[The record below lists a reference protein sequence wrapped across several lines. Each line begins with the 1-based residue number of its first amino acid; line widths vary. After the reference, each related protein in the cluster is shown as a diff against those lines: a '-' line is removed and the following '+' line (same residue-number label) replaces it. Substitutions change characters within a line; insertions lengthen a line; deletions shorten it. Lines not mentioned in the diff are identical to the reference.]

1 MKNFRHEIN
10 YFLFLSLI
18 DMIGGASDTSIKD
31 TGLVGQLRSGL
42 SQYSGS
48 TSSIN
53 SLGPLPAA
61 PLANQLALFSRELVD
76 LLKWQ
81 PGCRVPFHKFI
92 PNYHHYFGR
101 QCRVADY
108 GYTKLKD
115 LFEALPHVVQI
126 IGEGSRYA
134 SIFASTFRMNFI
146 HNKCEL
152 FLGP

>member
-1 MKNFRHEIN
+1 
-10 YFLFLSLI
+10 
-18 DMIGGASDTSIKD
+18 MIGVSDTSIKD
-31 TGLVGQLRSGL
+31 TSLVGQLRSGL

-53 SLGPLPAA
+53 SLGPSPAA

-81 PGCRVPFHKFI
+81 AGCRVPFHKFI

-126 IGEGSRYA
+126 IGEGSRY
-134 SIFASTFRMNFI
+134 F
-146 HNKCEL
+146 
-152 FLGP
+152 

>member
-1 MKNFRHEIN
+1 
-10 YFLFLSLI
+10 
-18 DMIGGASDTSIKD
+18 MIGVSDTSIKD
-31 TGLVGQLRSGL
+31 TTSLVGQLRSGM
-42 SQYSGS
+42 SQFSGS

-53 SLGPLPAA
+53 SLGPSPAA

-81 PGCRVPFHKFI
+81 SGCRVPFHKFI

-126 IGEGSRYA
+126 IGEGSRYVLYA
-134 SIFASTFRMNFI
+134 RFFEFIVNKARGNF
-146 HNKCEL
+146 
-152 FLGP
+152 